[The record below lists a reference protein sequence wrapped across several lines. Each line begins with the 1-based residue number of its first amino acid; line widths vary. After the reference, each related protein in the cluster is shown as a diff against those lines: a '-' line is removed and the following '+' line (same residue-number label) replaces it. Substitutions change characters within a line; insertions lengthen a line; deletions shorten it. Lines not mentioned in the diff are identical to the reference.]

1 MRTRSK
7 SILIVGALSAAG
19 MLAVTGCAPGGQ
31 TTGAAAEADSD
42 GKITVWTAI
51 AGAQLE
57 EMESFASEFE
67 TEHDVEV
74 EIVSADDA
82 AIKQKVQ
89 AATASGDFP
98 DVVQYFG
105 GSFMQPLVDANAFL
119 PLDDYVAEDAEWEE
133 QMVDNWAE
141 NYTFDGKVYA
151 VPFESPLVQL
161 FYNTEIFDEVGID
174 VPETFDDLLADVA
187 TLKEAGYVPIT
198 VDGQSGWPMQQ
209 WFAYLVMRN
218 GGTQAVFD
226 AVAGE
231 LPWDD
236 EVFLKSAEQLKQLID
251 AGAFQEGFL
260 GEDDPA
266 ALAQYTSGRAAMRL
280 SGSWMMNQLVSG
292 DDPTLIDR
300 TDYTAFPTVAGGVG
314 AATDVQGGPNGSLAI
329 ARLSP
334 DADLSWEFIKGFTSN
349 EVATR
354 VAENSLSLVPN
365 EVEIS
370 GDQPAVFSK
379 MVAELPTYT
388 GFNIFWNEI
397 LSPELNTEFTNLQNA
412 LVAGQITPQEMV
424 TQLQAYAEDQ
434 Q

>member
-1 MRTRSK
+1 MRTKKTVTLVCMITAAS
-7 SILIVGALSAAG
+7 ALSLSA
-19 MLAVTGCAPGGQ
+19 CAPGG
-31 TTGAAAEADSD
+31 TTDASAPAESD
-42 GKITVWTAI
+42 GTITVWTAI

-57 EMESFASEFE
+57 EMETFASGFE
-67 TEHDVEV
+67 EEHDVEV
-74 EIVSADDA
+74 EIVAANDA

-98 DVVQYFG
+98 DIVQYFG

-119 PLDDYVAEDAEWEE
+119 PLDDYVADSAEWED
-133 QMVDNWAE
+133 QMVDRWAE

-161 FYNTEIFDEVGID
+161 FYNTETFDKVGLD
-174 VPETFDDLLADVA
+174 APSTFDDLLTAVD
-187 TLKEAGYVPIT
+187 TLNSAGYVPIA

-218 GGTQAVFD
+218 GGTDAVHD
-226 AVAGE
+226 AVAGD
-231 LPWDD
+231 LRWDD
-236 EVFLKSAEQLKQLID
+236 DVFLTSAEQLTQLID

-260 GEDDPA
+260 GEDGPA
-266 ALAQYTSGRAAMRL
+266 ALAQYTSGNAAMTL
-280 SGSWMMNQLVSG
+280 SGSWLMNQLVSG

-300 TDYTAFPTVAGGVG
+300 TDYTAFPTVQGGAGE
-314 AATDVQGGPNGSLAI
+314 ASEVQGGPNGSLAI

-349 EVATR
+349 DVATR
-354 VAENSLSLVPN
+354 VAENALTLVPN

-379 MVAELPTYT
+379 MVAELPAYT

-397 LSPELNTEFTNLQNA
+397 LSPQLNTEFTNLQNS
-412 LVAGQITPQEMV
+412 LVADQITPQEMV
-424 TQLQAYAEDQ
+424 AQLQEYAESNK
-434 Q
+434 